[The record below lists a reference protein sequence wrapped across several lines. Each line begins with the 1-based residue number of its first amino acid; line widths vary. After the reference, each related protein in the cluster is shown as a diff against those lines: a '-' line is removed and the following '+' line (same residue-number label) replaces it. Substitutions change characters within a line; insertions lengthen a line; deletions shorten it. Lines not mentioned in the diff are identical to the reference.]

1 MNSKQP
7 AVVDLSDPDFWQR
20 PHPVL
25 AAARER
31 GPVAYTES
39 GMPMV
44 LRYADLERILRSPSW
59 ETEAMELLSQ
69 HGIEDGPLYDW
80 WRLAMFNTNGASHT
94 RLRTL
99 VSKAFTPRSVD
110 RLRPVVVRLTNEIL
124 DRHVD
129 KGSMEIVEDLAHEL
143 PIRVLVAL
151 LGVPDSDHE
160 LFDRWSTDLGL
171 MFSAVMTPE
180 QHAAALEAVNG
191 LNGYIERV
199 VAERRRSPRDDLLS
213 SLIAAEEAGDRLSEE
228 ELVAIV
234 INILFGGHD
243 TSKSMFG
250 IAFALL
256 LAHQDQLRLLRDRPD
271 LAPAAVDEILR
282 YEPPFNAV
290 RRPTSDVQV
299 GDVTIPAGTL
309 TWMSLLAGNH
319 DPEAFTDPERFDVTR
334 AEGRILSF
342 GYGIHY
348 CLGAALARMD
358 AQEAIPIVLERC
370 PGMELTIDEPR
381 WVPFLLIR
389 RVESLPVVFDRRRA

>member
-1 MNSKQP
+1 MGTGQP
-7 AVVDLSDPDFWQR
+7 AIVDLSDPTFWQR

-25 AAARER
+25 AAAREA
-31 GPVAYTES
+31 GPVAFTQT

-44 LRYADLERILRSPSW
+44 VRYGDLERILRSPLW
-59 ETEAMELLSQ
+59 ETQAMELLTQ
-69 HGIEDGPLYDW
+69 HGITDGPLYEW
-80 WRLAMFNTNGASHT
+80 WRLAMFNTNAGEHM

-99 VSKAFTPRSVD
+99 VAKAFTPRSVED
-110 RLRPVVVRLTNEIL
+110 LRPVVAKLTNEIL
-124 DRHVD
+124 DRHVA

-151 LGVPDSDHE
+151 LGVPDADHE

-171 MFSAVMTPE
+171 MFSEVMTPE
-180 QHAAALEAVNG
+180 LHRSALDAVNG
-191 LNGYIERV
+191 LNSYIEQLL
-199 VAERRRSPRDDLLS
+199 AERRRSPKDDLLS

-256 LAHQDQLRLLRDRPD
+256 LSHPDQLALWREHPE
-271 LAPAAVDEILR
+271 LAPTAVDEVLR

-290 RRPTSDVQV
+290 RRPTSDVQL

-319 DPEAFTDPERFDVTR
+319 DPDAFSDPERFDITR
-334 AEGRILSF
+334 NESRILSF

-370 PGMELTIDEPR
+370 PDMELTIDEPR
-381 WVPFLLIR
+381 WVPFLSIR
-389 RVESLPVVFDRRRA
+389 RIESLPVVFSAS

>member
-1 MNSKQP
+1 MSAQP
-7 AVVDLSDPDFWQR
+7 AVVDLGDPAFWQH
-20 PHPVL
+20 PHPVM
-25 AAARER
+25 AAAREA
-31 GPVAYTES
+31 GPVAFTQT
-39 GMPMV
+39 GMPMIV
-44 LRYADLERILRSPSW
+44 RYAELERILRSPLW
-59 ETEAMELLSQ
+59 ETQAMELLSQ
-69 HGIEDGPLYDW
+69 HGINDGPLYEW
-80 WRLAMFNTNGASHT
+80 WRLAMFNTNGAEHS

-99 VSKAFTPRSVD
+99 VAKAFTPKSVEE
-110 RLRPVVVRLTNEIL
+110 LRPVVATLTNEIL
-124 DRHVD
+124 DRHVEV
-129 KGSMEIVEDLAHEL
+129 GSMEIVEDLAHEL

-160 LFDRWSTDLGL
+160 LFDRWTTDLGY
-171 MFSAVMTPE
+171 MFSEVMTPE
-180 QHAAALEAVNG
+180 LHDAALGAVNG
-191 LNGYIERV
+191 LNSYIE
-199 VAERRRSPRDDLLS
+199 ALIADRRAHPRDDLLS

-256 LAHQDQLRLLRDRPD
+256 LTHQDQLRLLRGRPD
-271 LAPAAVDEILR
+271 HVPTAIDEVLR

-290 RRPTSDVQV
+290 RRPTSDIQV

-319 DPEAFTDPERFDVTR
+319 DPGAFRDPERFDVTR
-334 AEGRILSF
+334 SESRILSF

-358 AQEAIPIVLERC
+358 AQEAIPIVLDRL
-370 PGMELTIDEPR
+370 PGLELTLDEPR
-381 WVPFLLIR
+381 WVPFLSIR
-389 RVESLPVVFDRRRA
+389 RIESLPVTFNRA